1 MRVSLGTLP
10 DFRLRD
16 AVALVALIAM
26 LFLNACAELVTP
38 PGSASPGGAAGSS
51 ANTGTA
57 TRPAAAST
65 AAAPT
70 RTPGATPSRSETSST
85 ATSGVPRPA
94 IPGST
99 DTTAASTRSAE
110 YLIGPE
116 DLLEIVVWKEEGLRK
131 EVLVRPDGGISFPL
145 IGDLQAEGKTPSAL
159 QAEITRLLSR
169 YIPRPSV
176 SVSLLKTASYKIYVI
191 GKVNK
196 PGEFTLGRP
205 VDVLQALSLAGG
217 LTPFA
222 SADAIRI
229 LRKARDA
236 ETSFLFDYRKV
247 QRGMDLDQNIQL
259 RSGDTVVVP

>member
-1 MRVSLGTLP
+1 
-10 DFRLRD
+10 
-16 AVALVALIAM
+16 M

-38 PGSASPGGAAGSS
+38 QGNASTGNPGAATPRPASP
-51 ANTGTA
+51 
-57 TRPAAAST
+57 AASAT
-65 AAAPT
+65 AP
-70 RTPGATPSRSETSST
+70 RTPGATPSRAESSGT
-85 ATSGVPRPA
+85 PAAAATRPT
-94 IPGST
+94 G
-99 DTTAASTRSAE
+99 DTAAATLRSAE
-110 YLIGPE
+110 YQIGPE
-116 DLLEIVVWKEEGLRK
+116 DQLEIVVWKEEGLRK

-229 LRKARDA
+229 LRKSREA
-236 ETSFLFDYRKV
+236 ETSFVFDYRKA

>member
-1 MRVSLGTLP
+1 MRVLLGTLP

-16 AVALVALIAM
+16 AVALVALVGM

-38 PGSASPGGAAGSS
+38 PGSTSPGGAPGSS
-51 ANTGTA
+51 TGA
-57 TRPAAAST
+57 GAAAGQGAASSAAST
-65 AAAPT
+65 RATGSTPN
-70 RTPGATPSRSETSST
+70 RTETSST
-85 ATSGVPRPA
+85 ASAARPSASGTA
-94 IPGST
+94 
-99 DTTAASTRSAE
+99 DATAAGTRSAE

>member
-1 MRVSLGTLP
+1 MRVALGTLP
-10 DFRLRD
+10 DFRMRD
-16 AVALVALIAM
+16 AVALIALVAV
-26 LFLNACAELVTP
+26 LFLSACAELITP
-38 PGSASPGGAAGSS
+38 QGNASSTASPAAAATASAATSASTMSSNAASARTPSATASRANASPTPGSAAA
-51 ANTGTA
+51 
-57 TRPAAAST
+57 RPATSIGADV
-65 AAAPT
+65 AP
-70 RTPGATPSRSETSST
+70 
-85 ATSGVPRPA
+85 V
-94 IPGST
+94 
-99 DTTAASTRSAE
+99 RSAE
-110 YLIGPE
+110 YQIGPE

-222 SADAIRI
+222 STDAIRI
-229 LRKARDA
+229 LRKSREA

-247 QRGMDLDQNIQL
+247 QRGLDLDQNIQL